1 MTTPTSS
8 GIPSRQEKNWAGNLT
23 YSAARL
29 HTPESLDEVR
39 DLVKRGRKVKAL
51 GSRHSFNDIADTDH
65 ELISTRKLDNIVDID
80 RQRRTITVEAG
91 ITYGHLCERLNQE
104 GFALHN
110 MASLPHISIVGACA
124 TATHGSGD
132 HNGGMATAVA
142 GLELVKA
149 NGDVVTLTRE
159 RDGDIFRGAVVG
171 LGALG
176 VVTKVTLDLLP
187 RFDMRQD
194 VYINLP
200 WAQVSKQFE
209 GIASAAY
216 SVSLFTTWRPD
227 TVETVWLKSRLA
239 DRPDL
244 GGTFFGATAA
254 ERAMAPIE
262 EASVEACTEQM
273 GIPGSWHE
281 RLPHFRM
288 AFTPSHG
295 EELQSEFFVPRINA
309 VEAFSRIRA
318 LRDQITPHLLISEI
332 RTIAADDLW
341 MSPFYHQAC
350 VGLHFTWKQHWPEV
364 EKLLP
369 LIESALI
376 PLGARPHWGKLFSI
390 APEHLKTVYP
400 RLPDFV
406 RLAKQYDPDGKFRN
420 TFLDKYVF
428 AD

>member
-1 MTTPTSS
+1 MTMTTPQ
-8 GIPSRQEKNWAGNLT
+8 PEKNWAGNLT
-23 YSAARL
+23 YSAARI
-29 HTPESLDEVR
+29 HAPQSLDEVR
-39 DLVKRGRKVKAL
+39 DLVRRSRKIKAL
-51 GSRHSFNDIADTDH
+51 GSRHSFNTIADTDH
-65 ELISTRKLDNIVDID
+65 DLISTKKLDKIVDLN
-80 RQRRTITVEAG
+80 RQRSTITVEAG
-91 ITYGHLCERLNQE
+91 ITYGHLCEMLNAE

-132 HNGGMATAVA
+132 HNGGMATAIS
-142 GLELVKA
+142 GLELVKS
-149 NGDVVTLTRE
+149 NGEVVTLTRE
-159 RDGDIFRGAVVG
+159 RDGDVFRGAVVG

-194 VYINLP
+194 VYLNLP
-200 WAQVSKQFE
+200 WVQVSKQFE

-227 TVETVWLKSRLA
+227 TVEMVWLKSRLA
-239 DRPDL
+239 DRPAFEP

-254 ERAMAPIE
+254 ERAIAPIE

-295 EELQSEFFVPRINA
+295 EELQTEYFVPRSNA

-341 MSPFYHQAC
+341 MSPCYHQAC
-350 VGLHFTWKQHWPEV
+350 VALHFTWKQHWPEV

-369 LIESALI
+369 LIEAALI
-376 PLGARPHWGKLFSI
+376 PLGARPHWGKLFSV
-390 APEHLKTVYP
+390 ATEHLLTVYP

-420 TFLDKYVF
+420 AFLDQNVF
-428 AD
+428 ATR

>member
-1 MTTPTSS
+1 MITPQ
-8 GIPSRQEKNWAGNLT
+8 PEKNWAGNLT
-23 YSAARL
+23 YSAARV
-29 HTPESLDEVR
+29 HSPQSLDEVR
-39 DLVKRGRKVKAL
+39 DLVRRSRKLKAL
-51 GSRHSFNDIADTDH
+51 GSRHSFNTIADTDH
-65 ELISTRKLDNIVDID
+65 DLISTKKLNQIVDLN
-80 RQRRTITVEAG
+80 RQRSTITVEAG
-91 ITYGHLCERLNQE
+91 ITYGHLCEMLNAE

-132 HNGGMATAVA
+132 NNGGMATVVS

-149 NGDVVTLTRE
+149 DGTVVTLTRE
-159 RDGDIFRGAVVG
+159 RDGDVFRGAVVG

-194 VYINLP
+194 VYLNLP

-227 TVETVWLKSRLA
+227 AVEMVWLKSRLA
-239 DRPDL
+239 DRPAFEP

-254 ERAMAPIE
+254 ERAIAPIE
-262 EASVEACTEQM
+262 EASIEACTEQM

-295 EELQSEFFVPRINA
+295 EELQTEYFVPRSNA
-309 VEAFSRIRA
+309 TEAFSRIRA
-318 LRDQITPHLLISEI
+318 LRDQIAPHLLISEI

-341 MSPFYHQAC
+341 MSPCYHQAC
-350 VGLHFTWKQHWPEV
+350 VALHFTWKQHWPEV

-369 LIESALI
+369 LIEAALI
-376 PLGARPHWGKLFSI
+376 PLGARPHWGKLFTVS
-390 APEHLKTVYP
+390 PEHLLTVYP

-406 RLAKQYDPDGKFRN
+406 RLAKQYDPEGKFRN
-420 TFLDKYVF
+420 AFLDQYVF
-428 AD
+428 PTR